1 MSEKEYAPLSSA
13 CVRALNDKIYD
24 KRKAAALEIE
34 KMVKDFVTRNKTQ
47 ELRQLM
53 KVLGQDFAGSQNPN
67 TRKGGLIGL
76 AATSIALGKDTALY
90 TEELVLPILACFSD
104 GDLRVRYYA
113 CESLYNVVKIAR
125 GAVLPHFAE
134 IFSALSKL
142 AADPDQ
148 SVKNASEHLDRQMKD
163 IVSEDPS
170 FDMVGFIQL
179 LRERIYT
186 KNPFTRQFIIS
197 WVSVLYAVPDM
208 DFIVLLP
215 EILDG
220 LLKMLDEPT
229 LEIKKTCDT
238 VLGEFL
244 RSIKQDPSRADFSS
258 MTNILI
264 IHAQAQD
271 EFLQLTAIT
280 WIKEFVQLSGRSML
294 PFASGILTAIL
305 PCLSYDTDS
314 RRNTRETAKAVN
326 FILTKLITAEEDNK
340 ESVLNL
346 ESIVD
351 VLLKHLVHTAVPTKV
366 AALQWVYHLHTNIP
380 DKMVVH
386 MDEIFLV
393 MLRVLSDSSDE
404 VVQQDL
410 EVLAEIM
417 SYPLPS
423 EGSGDASVIVKSPNS
438 KNPYFSKF
446 IVSLLKLFA
455 TDSHLLE
462 DRGSFIIR
470 QLCVLL
476 DAEDIYRTLATV
488 LMKEENV
495 TFASTMVDILN
506 TILLTAAELFNLRNK
521 LKDLATEESCSL
533 FCQLYELWCH
543 NPVATVS
550 LCLLT
555 QNYAHASRLIRNFGS
570 LEVTVEFLIEIDR
583 LVQLL
588 ESPIFTFVRLELLEI
603 PHNQHLVQALYGLLM
618 LLPQTEAF
626 HTLQRRLNCIP
637 TLHLQ
642 NGFTSGGAEEKVDSR
657 PGAKG
662 INFDNLLKHFFEI
675 QEKDSKKKHDDRR
688 MALLQQGVKNLDVQ

>member
-34 KMVKDFVTRNKTQ
+34 KMVKDFVTRNRSQ
-47 ELRQLM
+47 ELRQLI

-76 AATSIALGKDTALY
+76 AATAIALGKDTGQY
-90 TEELVLPILACFSD
+90 TQELILPILACFSD
-104 GDLRVRYYA
+104 SDSRVRYYA
-113 CESLYNVVKIAR
+113 CESLYNVVKVAR

-142 AADPDQ
+142 AADPEQ
-148 SVKNASEHLDRQMKD
+148 NVKNASELLDRLMKD

-170 FDMVGFIQL
+170 FNMVGFMEL
-179 LRERIYT
+179 LRERIYSR
-186 KNPFTRQFIIS
+186 NAFTRQFIIS

-220 LLKMLDEPT
+220 LLRMLDEPT

-244 RSIKQDPSRADFSS
+244 RSIKQDPSRVDFP
-258 MTNILI
+258 MMINILI
-264 IHAQAQD
+264 VHSQAQD

-280 WIKEFVQLSGRSML
+280 WIKEFVQLSGRNML

-314 RRNTRETAKAVN
+314 RKNIRETAKAVN
-326 FILTKLITAEEDNK
+326 FILTKLITDEKDNN
-340 ESVLNL
+340 ESGDDLNL
-346 ESIVD
+346 PSIID
-351 VLLKHLVHTAVPTKV
+351 VLQKHLVHSAVPTKV

-380 DKMVVH
+380 DRMLLHV
-386 MDEIFLV
+386 DELFTVL
-393 MLRVLSDSSDE
+393 LKVLSDSADE
-404 VVQQDL
+404 VVQQDI
-410 EVLAEIM
+410 EVLAEFM
-417 SYPLPS
+417 SYPS
-423 EGSGDASVIVKSPNS
+423 SGDTSTGARIPNS

-446 IVSLLKLFA
+446 IVSLLKLFS
-455 TDSHLLE
+455 TDHHLLE

-476 DAEDIYRTLATV
+476 DAEDIYRTLATI
-488 LMKEENV
+488 LTREENLS
-495 TFASTMVDILN
+495 FAPTMVDTLN
-506 TILLTAAELFNLRNK
+506 TILLTAAELFELRNK
-521 LKDLATEESCSL
+521 LKELSTKESCSL
-533 FCQLYELWCH
+533 FCQLYELWCN

-555 QNYAHASRLIRNFGS
+555 QNYAHASRLIRNFGG

-626 HTLQRRLNCIP
+626 HMLRRRLNCIP

-642 NGFTSGGAEEKVDSR
+642 NGYVQGGITEKPDTR
-657 PGAKG
+657 PGVKE
-662 INFDNLLKHFFEI
+662 IDFDKLLKQFLEI
-675 QEKDSKKKHDDRR
+675 QEKHQKSKQKSRKIG
-688 MALLQQGVKNLDVQ
+688 MLQQGVSNMDIQ

>member
-34 KMVKDFVTRNKTQ
+34 KMVKDFVTRNRSQ
-47 ELRQLM
+47 ELRQLI

-76 AATSIALGKDTALY
+76 AATAIALGKDTGQY
-90 TEELVLPILACFSD
+90 TQELILPILACFSD
-104 GDLRVRYYA
+104 SDSRVRYYA
-113 CESLYNVVKIAR
+113 CESLYNVVKVAR

-142 AADPDQ
+142 AADPEQ
-148 SVKNASEHLDRQMKD
+148 NVKNASELLDRLMKD

-170 FDMVGFIQL
+170 FNMVGFMEL
-179 LRERIYT
+179 LRERIYSR
-186 KNPFTRQFIIS
+186 NAFTRQFIIS

-220 LLKMLDEPT
+220 LLRMLDEPT

-244 RSIKQDPSRADFSS
+244 RSIKQDPSRVDFP
-258 MTNILI
+258 MMINILI
-264 IHAQAQD
+264 VHSQAQD

-280 WIKEFVQLSGRSML
+280 WIKEFVQLSGRNML

-305 PCLSYDTDS
+305 PCLSYDIDS
-314 RRNTRETAKAVN
+314 RKNIRETAKAVN
-326 FILTKLITAEEDNK
+326 FILTKLITDEKDNN
-340 ESVLNL
+340 ESGDDLNL
-346 ESIVD
+346 PSIID
-351 VLLKHLVHTAVPTKV
+351 VLQKHLVHSAVPTKV

-380 DKMVVH
+380 DRMLLHV
-386 MDEIFLV
+386 DELFTVL
-393 MLRVLSDSSDE
+393 LKVLSDSADE
-404 VVQQDL
+404 VVQQDI
-410 EVLAEIM
+410 EVLAEFM
-417 SYPLPS
+417 SYPS
-423 EGSGDASVIVKSPNS
+423 SGDTSTGARIPNS

-446 IVSLLKLFA
+446 IVSLLKLFS
-455 TDSHLLE
+455 TDHHLLE

-476 DAEDIYRTLATV
+476 DAEDIYRTLATI
-488 LMKEENV
+488 LTREENLS
-495 TFASTMVDILN
+495 FAPTMVDTLN
-506 TILLTAAELFNLRNK
+506 TILLTAAELFELRNK
-521 LKDLATEESCSL
+521 LKELSTKESCSL
-533 FCQLYELWCH
+533 FCQLYELWCN

-555 QNYAHASRLIRNFGS
+555 QNYAHASRLIRNFGG

-626 HTLQRRLNCIP
+626 HMLRRRLNCIP

-642 NGFTSGGAEEKVDSR
+642 NGYVQGGITEKPDTR
-657 PGAKG
+657 PGVKE
-662 INFDNLLKHFFEI
+662 IDFDKLLKQFLEI
-675 QEKDSKKKHDDRR
+675 QEKHQKSKQKSRKIG
-688 MALLQQGVKNLDVQ
+688 MLQQGVSNMDIQ

>member
-13 CVRALNDKIYD
+13 CVRALNDKLYD

-34 KMVKDFVTRNKTQ
+34 KMVKDFVARNKNQ

-76 AATSIALGKDTALY
+76 AATAIALGKDTGQY
-90 TEELVLPILACFSD
+90 TPELILPILACFSD
-104 GDLRVRYYA
+104 SDSRVRYYA
-113 CESLYNVVKIAR
+113 CESLYNVVKVAR

-142 AADPDQ
+142 AADPEQ
-148 SVKNASEHLDRQMKD
+148 NVKNASELLDRLMKD

-170 FDMVGFIQL
+170 FNIIGFMEL
-179 LRERIYT
+179 LRERIYSR
-186 KNPFTRQFIIS
+186 NAFTRQFIIS

-244 RSIKQDPSRADFSS
+244 RSIKQDPSRVDFPR
-258 MTNILI
+258 MINILI
-264 IHAQAQD
+264 VHSQAQD

-314 RRNTRETAKAVN
+314 RKNIRETAKAVN
-326 FILTKLITAEEDNK
+326 FILTKLITAEKDNND
-340 ESVLNL
+340 SRDDLNFP
-346 ESIVD
+346 SIIE
-351 VLLKHLVHTAVPTKV
+351 VLLKHLVHSAVPTKV

-380 DKMVVH
+380 DRMLLHV
-386 MDEIFLV
+386 DELFPVL
-393 MLRVLSDSSDE
+393 LKVLSDSADE
-404 VVQQDL
+404 VVQQDI
-410 EVLAEIM
+410 EVLAEFM
-417 SYPLPS
+417 SCPS
-423 EGSGDASVIVKSPNS
+423 SGDTTVAVRIPNS
-438 KNPYFSKF
+438 ENPYFSKF
-446 IVSLLKLFA
+446 IVSLLKLFS
-455 TDSHLLE
+455 TDHHLLE

-476 DAEDIYRTLATV
+476 DAEDIYRTLATI
-488 LMKEENV
+488 LTREENLA
-495 TFASTMVDILN
+495 FAPTMVDTLN
-506 TILLTAAELFNLRNK
+506 TILLTAAELFELRNK
-521 LKDLATEESCSL
+521 LKDLSSKESCSL
-533 FCQLYELWCH
+533 FCELYELWCH

-626 HTLQRRLNCIP
+626 HMLRRRLNCIP

-642 NGFTSGGAEEKVDSR
+642 NGYVQGGVTERADDR
-657 PGAKG
+657 PGVKE
-662 INFDNLLKHFFEI
+662 IDFDKLLKQFLEI
-675 QEKDSKKKHDDRR
+675 QEKHQKSKQKGRKKA
-688 MALLQQGVKNLDVQ
+688 MLQLGVNNLEIQ